1 MKVLILGGDGFCG
14 WPTTLCARSKSG
26 GDKVIPLAARACR
39 RGAPPEKTVA
49 CCRE

>member
-1 MKVLILGGDGFCG
+1 MTILIPSGDGSCG
-14 WPTTLCARSKSG
+14 CPTTLCARSKSG
-26 GDKVIPLAARACR
+26 GDKVMPLAAGACR